1 MAIHRKPTV
10 VDRDGARARIREFVV
25 GDAEAIAVVVELSDR
40 ACVTLPATALRPHA
54 GGGYAILGR
63 WTDFAR
69 ERAGGVEV
77 PVIAEQV
84 TVDVR
89 RRPRETVRIRRSV
102 AVEDRLVETPLT
114 DERIELERAAVDVVA
129 DTPPQPRQDG
139 DTLVVPIV
147 EEEAVVVRR
156 YRVREELRIRVV
168 RTPRIDRR
176 SVRLRRHEVAIERDP
191 IPPRPDNPEPPEG
204 DRS

>member
-1 MAIHRKPTV
+1 VAIHRKPTV
-10 VDRDGARARIREFVV
+10 VDRDGARARIRELVV
-25 GDAEAIAVVVELSDR
+25 DDAEAIAVVVELSDR
-40 ACVTLPATALRPHA
+40 ACVTLPAAALRPHTD
-54 GGGYAILGR
+54 GGYAILGR
-63 WTDFAR
+63 WDDFVR

-89 RRPRETVRIRRSV
+89 RRPRETVRVRRGV
-102 AVEDRLVETPLT
+102 AVEDRLIETPLAE
-114 DERIELERAAVDVVA
+114 ERIEVERAAVDVVA
-129 DTPPQPRQDG
+129 DLPPQPRQDG
-139 DTLVVPIV
+139 DTLIVPIV

-168 RTPRIDRR
+168 RTQRIDRR
-176 SVRLRRHEVAIERDP
+176 TVRLRRHEIAIERDSTTP
-191 IPPRPDNPEPPEG
+191 SPDNPKTPEG